1 MTKKLAIMSFFLSMS
16 LFSQNKDEIIK
27 SKDNEIK
34 SLKDKIQKEL
44 VENEQKKKIEID
56 NLNNEILL
64 LKNVIKESNFYFLKD
79 MFDET
84 YNETYFKTRD
94 LSKTDDSENFKLSSA
109 LLSSINIDASPELKK
124 LCIRVSDFNTNY
136 LVLLTIRENVLNK
149 KFDESKV
156 QEALNKIKKL
166 PEIDPESKL
175 SNTKKM
181 IEGLLYNYKENIC
194 ILKKQLDNYKT
205 KLDQKAI
212 KPLYDVLVDDS
223 RFKNYPY
230 LKQIIIDMKKD
241 VTSYTGEDDL
251 LPCLEETKKNN
262 EENQGKNNT
271 QQDTNNKN

>member
-94 LSKTDDSENFKLSSA
+94 LSKSDDSDNFKLSTA
-109 LLSSINIDASPELKK
+109 LVNSISVGATTEIQK
-124 LCIRVSDFNTNY
+124 LCKKVINFNTNY
-136 LVLLTIRENVLNK
+136 LTLLTIRENVLNK
-149 KFDESKV
+149 KIDESQV
-156 QEALNKIKKL
+156 QEALAKIKAL

-175 SNTKKM
+175 GITKQS
-181 IEGLLYNYKENIC
+181 IRDLLYNYKGNIC
-194 ILKKQLDNYKT
+194 NLKKLLDNYKS
-205 KLDQKAI
+205 KSDQIAI
-212 KPLYDVLVDDS
+212 KSLYDKLADDV
-223 RFKNYPY
+223 RFKNYPH

>member
-1 MTKKLAIMSFFLSMS
+1 MSFFLSMS

-94 LSKTDDSENFKLSSA
+94 LSKSDDSDNFKLSTA
-109 LLSSINIDASPELKK
+109 LVNSISVGATTEIQK
-124 LCIRVSDFNTNY
+124 LCKKVINFNTNY
-136 LVLLTIRENVLNK
+136 LTLLTIRENVLNK
-149 KFDESKV
+149 KIDESQV
-156 QEALNKIKKL
+156 QEALAKIKAL

-175 SNTKKM
+175 GITKQS
-181 IEGLLYNYKENIC
+181 IRDLLYNYKGNIC
-194 ILKKQLDNYKT
+194 NLKKLLDNYKS
-205 KLDQKAI
+205 KSDQIAI
-212 KPLYDVLVDDS
+212 KSLYDKLADDV
-223 RFKNYPY
+223 RFKNYPH